1 VTVTASAVVRDVFAA
16 VAERDVGRL
25 VARFSPR
32 CVFEDVPA
40 GTTAVGRTQFQA
52 YMEDLWSSLPDF
64 HVERCEL
71 VADATSVAA
80 QLVLGGTHRGCFL
93 AVEPSN
99 RPISWRAA
107 AFYRVDRQRRMVT
120 RETYYYDVAELT
132 RTLQTGNA
140 DRSLDRDPL

>member
-1 VTVTASAVVRDVFAA
+1 MTASAVVLDVFAA
-16 VAERDVGRL
+16 VAVRDVDRL

-40 GTTAVGRTQFQA
+40 RTTAVGRRQFQA
-52 YMEDLWSSLPDF
+52 YMEDLWTSLPDF

-80 QLVLGGTHRGCFL
+80 QLVLGGTHRGSLL

-107 AFYRVDRQRRMVT
+107 AFYRVDRRRGMVT
-120 RETYYYDVAELT
+120 REAYYYDVAELT
-132 RTLQTGNA
+132 RALQTADA
-140 DRSLDRDPL
+140 DRSVDCEPL